1 MGILK
6 PYNLKSNVHGG
17 IFANYLDI
25 PTISIATA
33 VAFDPIETHTT
44 FGMGKHLV

>member
-1 MGILK
+1 MNGNFEALQLEIC
-6 PYNLKSNVHGG
+6 

-33 VAFDPIETHTT
+33 LAFDPIETHTT